1 MSILKRKINEKI
13 IFFSTYFLKIFV
25 KFNLPYLSSL
35 VLLINLRRIKKIY
48 SQKIN
53 RKVIIL
59 AKSGGNEDILS
70 AYRNLDKNNDIAY
83 YILPRELIKIIF
95 LKFLKNED
103 FSDYSTI
110 DTNENIKNKKE
121 NYKLFIKK
129 TFLRLDYFWKFNAVL
144 GFNPFYYAENDLAEP
159 IKNIGK
165 KFLIIHKESVH
176 TQAAH
181 MMNFKVYRDHNKKNL
196 ANKVAVYCEYEK
208 KNLIDSN
215 FLEPSQLEV
224 VGCAR
229 SDYCFDLREIQPLE
243 NNIIYYMI
251 VPDRDQRFEKIIK
264 LPKEQIVEWF
274 DLANLTIKYLV
285 EYASKNPNVN
295 ILFKGKWGAHSLN
308 DLPKNLPNNCSF
320 EVGNPGHKYLKN
332 AKVVICFNSSILFEA
347 IMANRE
353 VIIPNFGIDRSK
365 LGEFI
370 LKSPN
375 KFADTKE
382 YFFDMIDKNLNK
394 PYKVKNF
401 SEEEKECLDFYLG
414 NSDGKAGIR
423 LKKFI
428 EGNL

>member
-1 MSILKRKINEKI
+1 MLKKKINKI
-13 IFFSTYFLKIFV
+13 ILFFSTFFLKIFV
-25 KFNLPYLSSL
+25 KFNLPLLSSL

-48 SQKIN
+48 SKKIK
-53 RKVIIL
+53 RRIIIL

-70 AYRNLDKNNDIAY
+70 AYRNLDKNNDIGY

-103 FSDYSTI
+103 FGDYSTI
-110 DTNENIKNKKE
+110 DKNENIKNKKV
-121 NYKLFIKK
+121 NYKIFIKEI
-129 TFLRLDYFWKFNAVL
+129 FLRLDYFLKFNAVL

-159 IKNIGK
+159 IKDIGK

-181 MMNFKVYRDHNKKNL
+181 KMNLIVYRDHNKKNL

-215 FLEPSQLEV
+215 FLESSQVKV

-229 SDYCFDLREIQPLE
+229 SDYCFELREIQPLE
-243 NNIIYYMI
+243 NKIIYYMI
-251 VPDRDQRFEKIIK
+251 VPYRDQRFEKIIK

-274 DLANLTIKYLV
+274 DLADLTIKYLI
-285 EYASKNPNVN
+285 EYAIKNPNVD
-295 ILFKGKWGAHSLN
+295 IVFKGKWGVHSLN
-308 DLPKNLPNNCSF
+308 DLPENLPNNCSF
-320 EVGNPGHKYLKN
+320 EVGNPGHKYLKD

-353 VIIPNFGIDRSK
+353 VIIPNFEVDRSK
-365 LGEFI
+365 LDEFI

-382 YFFDMIDKNLNK
+382 YFFNMLYENLNK

-401 SEEEKECLDFYLG
+401 SEEEKECVDFYLG

-428 EGNL
+428 EENL

>member
-1 MSILKRKINEKI
+1 MSAFKRIINKKIL
-13 IFFSTYFLKIFV
+13 FFSTFFLKIFV

-35 VLLINLRRIKKIY
+35 VLLINLRRMKQIY

-70 AYRNLDKNNDIAY
+70 AYRNLDKNNDIGY

-95 LKFLKNED
+95 LKFLKDED
-103 FSDYSTI
+103 FGDYSTI
-110 DTNENIKNKKE
+110 DTSEKIKIKKE

-159 IKNIGK
+159 IKDIGK

-181 MMNFKVYRDHNKKNL
+181 NMNFKVYRDHNKKNL

-208 KNLIDSN
+208 NNLIESN
-215 FLEPSQLEV
+215 FLESSQLEV

-229 SDYCFDLREIQPLE
+229 SDYCFELREIQPLE
-243 NNIIYYMI
+243 NKIIYYMI
-251 VPDRDQRFEKIIK
+251 VPYRDQRFERIIK

-295 ILFKGKWGAHSLN
+295 IVFKGKWGVHTLS
-308 DLPKNLPNNCSF
+308 DLPENLPNNCIF
-320 EVGNPGHKYLKN
+320 ELGNPGHEYLKE
-332 AKVVICFNSSILFEA
+332 AKVVISFNSSILFEA

-353 VIIPNFGIDRSK
+353 IIIPNFGIDRLK
-365 LGEFI
+365 LKDFI

-394 PYKVKNF
+394 PYKLKNF

-428 EGNL
+428 EENL